1 MYSPVSNNREGCPT
15 DNLNI
20 NKRGVGG
27 GAGGVWKLGG
37 PNKKGVSDKKSKN
50 EWAGGGGYYL
60 AFIRTWRV

>member
-27 GAGGVWKLGG
+27 GAGGFENCVVQIRKGG
-37 PNKKGVSDKKSKN
+37 PTKN
-50 EWAGGGGYYL
+50 PKINERRGGLLSGFY
-60 AFIRTWRV
+60 

>member
-27 GAGGVWKLGG
+27 GAGGFENCVVQIRKGG
-37 PNKKGVSDKKSKN
+37 QKKNTKVD
-50 EWAGGGGYYL
+50 ARRGGLLSGFY
-60 AFIRTWRV
+60 

>member
-27 GAGGVWKLGG
+27 GAGGTIIWLLLGPG
-37 PNKKGVSDKKSKN
+37 EYSI
-50 EWAGGGGYYL
+50 EC
-60 AFIRTWRV
+60 